1 MKNSLKYLIIIPTYN
16 EAENITKLIKEIRKL
31 PYNFEILI
39 IDDNSTDGTGD
50 IVKALAKKN
59 NRISIIERPSKLGYA
74 TAVMEGF
81 KFGINNSFDAVI
93 QMDADFS
100 HDPSYLPEFVNQSK
114 NHQVVIGSRYIKD
127 GGVINWPL
135 KRKMLSYC
143 ANIYVRLLTGIGIH
157 DATSGYRCIHRE
169 VLEKVDFNQL
179 KSQGYAFLIEN
190 SFLFWKNKYSI
201 EEIPITFVE
210 RAKGSSKISKKIII
224 EAFFI
229 VLKLAL
235 RRLSY

>member
-1 MKNSLKYLIIIPTYN
+1 MKNPLKYLIIIPTYN
-16 EAENITKLIKEIRKL
+16 EADNIAKLLQEILQL
-31 PYNFEILI
+31 PNNFEILI
-39 IDDNSTDGTGD
+39 IDDNSSDGTGD

-59 NRISIIERPSKLGYA
+59 DRISIIERPSKLGYA
-74 TAVMEGF
+74 TAVIEGF
-81 KFGINNSFDAVI
+81 KYGINNSFDAVI

-100 HDPSYLPEFVNQSK
+100 HNPSYLPEFVNQSK
-114 NHQVVIGSRYIKD
+114 HHQVVIGSRYIKD

-169 VLEKVDFNQL
+169 VLENIDFNL
-179 KSQGYAFLIEN
+179 IKSQGYAFLIEN
-190 SFLFWKNKYSI
+190 SFLFWKNKYRVK
-201 EEIPITFVE
+201 EISITFVE
-210 RAKGSSKISKKIII
+210 RVKGSSKISKKIII

-229 VLKLAL
+229 VLRLAWK
-235 RRLSY
+235 RFRE